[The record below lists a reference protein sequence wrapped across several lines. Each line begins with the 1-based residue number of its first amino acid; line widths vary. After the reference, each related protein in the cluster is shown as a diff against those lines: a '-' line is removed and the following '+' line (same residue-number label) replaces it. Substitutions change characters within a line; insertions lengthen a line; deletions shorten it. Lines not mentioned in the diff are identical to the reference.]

1 MWGGGTSEQGK
12 RVINRGSKANSPL
25 RATGQ
30 NVSIFLTAREYK
42 QFVLVQNLIS
52 PTTNLRFSPEGRGSS
67 FEHPTTDSSATV

>member
-12 RVINRGSKANSPL
+12 RVINRGSEANSPL

-30 NVSIFLTAREYK
+30 NVSIFLTAREYE
-42 QFVLVQNLIS
+42 QFVLVQNLMS
-52 PTTNLRFSPEGRGSS
+52 PTTNLKFSPEGRGSS

>member
-12 RVINRGSKANSPL
+12 RVINRGSEANSPL

-30 NVSIFLTAREYK
+30 NVLIFLTAREYE
-42 QFVLVQNLIS
+42 QFVLVQNLMS
-52 PTTNLRFSPEGRGSS
+52 PTTNLKFSPEGRGSS